1 MDRRAKEIIFRSR
14 TDGQIVRT
22 GIIAPADSTT
32 TTTTSTTSNNTT
44 CKGASKSTSAR
55 ALGLTASEAALLK
68 QRSVLMERQR
78 EQHAAILREYDD
90 DFDDQVGE
98 S

>member
-1 MDRRAKEIIFRSR
+1 
-14 TDGQIVRT
+14 
-22 GIIAPADSTT
+22 
-32 TTTTSTTSNNTT
+32 
-44 CKGASKSTSAR
+44 
-55 ALGLTASEAALLK
+55 LGLTASEAALLK